1 MSKSPSSPANDTS
14 ESASEAAPPSP
25 NGRGDGAL
33 AMAPA
38 ADVPDGQYHIDQS
51 DQIDDDRTNADI
63 FETAIS
69 EEVYE
74 QNYQYGTDT
83 HVPDSWYRNARHLA
97 SVEADEG
104 HWTKKFY
111 QLLSGQGLSTG
122 PFPFTPGGRIF
133 ANAGTSLG
141 KATLI
146 NCFVSGFQGYDQ
158 DSMDEI
164 QAELTRQAK
173 ILASEGGYGF
183 CAHVMR
189 PRGSRIGGV
198 GSMTPGAVQ
207 MLDVWNEQA
216 ATIVAGSGLQSDRDD
231 VKDKIRKG
239 AQMVTMGVWHP
250 DIIEFIKAKQEPGR
264 LHKFNMSILVSDE
277 FMEAVANDDE
287 WALRFPDFE
296 GEPEFYREHWDGDI
310 KAYQE
315 KGGTVKTWRDPS
327 RKRSGEKAI
336 YDAREIWD
344 LVMDST
350 YNRNEPGVIF
360 IDTINRENNL
370 NYTEHINATN
380 PCVAEGTL
388 VNTPDGYER
397 VENVSVGDEILT
409 TIGHEPVDEI
419 EVHRDYPV
427 YRVSFSDGGEQLV
440 TAAHRYHVKEP
451 GDKAVTDKRLDEIG
465 EGAAIRVR
473 GNHRPLDLDESA
485 YERGL
490 RKGVLV
496 GDGCYTEEALDSH
509 NRDALAISS
518 SASDTAY
525 NENVRSL
532 FDAAPR
538 LDTASEGQAVKIWV
552 TEAEDLVDD
561 LALDQAKA
569 PSKTVDVAS
578 MTRSEMLGVLDGL
591 IASDGNMNL
600 KSNHPQLRFTTTSEE
615 LARNFRQM
623 MLSFG
628 AHATITESSPPKS
641 TINGRRVEGNHT
653 KYTAQVSGE
662 SLRNFARHS
671 RLEEIHPE
679 KGERLLQAQTDFL
692 LSSPETTSSLR
703 SERGNYW
710 WAKIESIEEAGTA
723 DVYDL
728 YCEKSDT
735 WITSGYVQRG
745 CGEQVLP
752 VGGVCLLGNF
762 NLTQF
767 VDADK
772 KEINYD
778 LLDELIPSAVRF
790 LDNVNDL
797 SYVPLEEQR
806 WNLQQKRRIGLG
818 HFGDGS
824 ALMMMQK
831 RYGSEEG
838 VQVMRKFQQ
847 HLANKA
853 YQASARLAEE
863 KEPFPLF
870 DKDEY
875 LSNPFVQ
882 RLSDETKE
890 MIGDLG
896 LRNSHLLSIQP
907 TGNTST
913 LANAPS
919 SGIEPVF
926 MHSYIRTSEQPA
938 LPDEVTAP
946 EMSPRAYSAGD
957 TANADGTSWT
967 AEEQG
972 DEVVLRCADEGYTQW
987 QIHPTRGICK
997 DEQVEDYAVRHM
1009 KERAEWN
1016 ADADWAV
1023 TTRDLDVDDHLR
1035 QMEALAPFIDS
1046 SMSKCVVEGTR
1057 IQTSRGPVRV
1067 EEFYDGEQAPD
1078 TFSDPAIEAKASDGQ
1093 GNMKPV
1099 TKAYYGGEKP
1109 CVEVATSTGETI
1121 QCSHTHKLLTP
1132 SGWKQASELENGEHI
1147 AINHAPVDT
1156 DLQLQPLPQP
1166 DFTNA
1171 ISRAFPSH
1179 LTEAFARFLGMWFAD
1194 GSANKNSIR
1203 LHEKDEDVRRTASGL
1218 LDEWFGDCKT
1228 QTDRRAGVRTHEVH
1242 SRPLAQY
1249 FREQYG
1255 EGASE
1260 KAPPEALF
1268 RSPTDVKKA
1277 FLEGLTLDGYVDTTQ
1292 SERLTTVY
1300 EGYSQS
1306 LRDAAAHLLAE
1317 LGVRVHL
1324 REKDVS
1330 KTDAENETVFSV
1342 RAYLQNDLLCPVET
1356 HKRECD
1362 ARAFGTEKRRVQHPE
1377 RHMELP
1383 ATDHPDYIGRRNLR
1397 RSLKTSSAVQKSALD
1412 ALGVGY
1418 DDTLGWANVTEVRD
1432 IGRKAVYDVEVADTH
1447 SYRVGNIVSHN
1458 TVNIPQDYPFE
1469 DFKDLYRKAWE
1480 TGSIKGVTTYRAGT
1494 MSAVLSGDDE
1504 DEDDG
1509 LPRTEAPDRPDEL
1522 SCAVHRV
1529 RYRGDH
1535 WTVLVGFLDD
1545 NPYEVFAFNADGEAP
1560 LFGDPAERINEG
1572 VISKNKSRHYSLL
1585 TPEGDVVIE
1594 DITSHM
1600 PSDEARAETRLVSTA
1615 LRHGSKVDFLVEQL
1629 EKAEGSI
1636 ASFGQAMA
1644 KALAA
1649 HADDHEVTCDKCG
1662 SSNVRHVEGCMMCAD
1677 CGHSRCS

>member
-1 MSKSPSSPANDTS
+1 MSKSPSSPANDAS
-14 ESASEAAPPSP
+14 ESASSEAAPPPP

-38 ADVPDGQYHIDQS
+38 ADVPSGQYHIEQS

-83 HVPDSWYRNARHLA
+83 HVPDTWYRNARYLA
-97 SVEADEG
+97 SVEADEA
-104 HWTKKFY
+104 HWTQKFY
-111 QLLSGQGLSTG
+111 QLLSGRGLPTG

-183 CAHVMR
+183 CCHVMR

-216 ATIVAGSGLQSDRDD
+216 ATIVAGSGMQSDRDD

-239 AQMVTMGVWHP
+239 AQMVTMGIWHP
-250 DIIEFIKAKQEPGR
+250 DVIEFIKAKQEPGR
-264 LHKFNMSILVSDE
+264 LHKFNMSVLVSDE
-277 FMEAVANDDE
+277 FMEAVANDE
-287 WALRFPDFE
+287 KWPLRFPDFE
-296 GEPEFYREHWDGDI
+296 GEPEFYQEHWDGNL
-310 KAYQE
+310 KAYE
-315 KGGTVKTWRDPS
+315 AKGGTVKTWRDPAT
-327 RKRSGEKAI
+327 GEKAV

-360 IDTINRENNL
+360 VDTINRENNL
-370 NYTEHINATN
+370 QYCEHINATN
-380 PCVAEGTL
+380 P
-388 VNTPDGYER
+388 
-397 VENVSVGDEILT
+397 
-409 TIGHEPVDEI
+409 
-419 EVHRDYPV
+419 
-427 YRVSFSDGGEQLV
+427 
-440 TAAHRYHVKEP
+440 
-451 GDKAVTDKRLDEIG
+451 
-465 EGAAIRVR
+465 
-473 GNHRPLDLDESA
+473 
-485 YERGL
+485 
-490 RKGVLV
+490 
-496 GDGCYTEEALDSH
+496 
-509 NRDALAISS
+509 
-518 SASDTAY
+518 
-525 NENVRSL
+525 
-532 FDAAPR
+532 
-538 LDTASEGQAVKIWV
+538 
-552 TEAEDLVDD
+552 
-561 LALDQAKA
+561 
-569 PSKTVDVAS
+569 
-578 MTRSEMLGVLDGL
+578 
-591 IASDGNMNL
+591 
-600 KSNHPQLRFTTTSEE
+600 
-615 LARNFRQM
+615 
-623 MLSFG
+623 
-628 AHATITESSPPKS
+628 
-641 TINGRRVEGNHT
+641 
-653 KYTAQVSGE
+653 
-662 SLRNFARHS
+662 
-671 RLEEIHPE
+671 
-679 KGERLLQAQTDFL
+679 
-692 LSSPETTSSLR
+692 
-703 SERGNYW
+703 
-710 WAKIESIEEAGTA
+710 
-723 DVYDL
+723 
-728 YCEKSDT
+728 
-735 WITSGYVQRG
+735 

-767 VDADK
+767 VDADAK
-772 KEINYD
+772 QIDYD
-778 LLDELIPSAVRF
+778 LLDELVPAAVRF

-824 ALMMMQK
+824 ALMMMRK
-831 RYGSEEG
+831 RYGSDEG
-838 VQVMRKFQQ
+838 VKVMREFQE

-882 RLSDETKE
+882 RLSDKTKE

-957 TANADGTSWT
+957 TVDADGTTWA
-967 AEEQG
+967 AEEHG
-972 DEVVLRCADEGYTQW
+972 DEVVLRCSDEGYTQW

-997 DEQVEDYAVRHM
+997 DEKVEDYAVRHM
-1009 KERAEWN
+1009 KDRDEW
-1016 ADADWAV
+1016 DPEADWAV
-1023 TTRDLDVDDHLR
+1023 TTRDLNVDDHLR

-1046 SMSKCVVEGTR
+1046 SMSK
-1057 IQTSRGPVRV
+1057 
-1067 EEFYDGEQAPD
+1067 
-1078 TFSDPAIEAKASDGQ
+1078 
-1093 GNMKPV
+1093 
-1099 TKAYYGGEKP
+1099 
-1109 CVEVATSTGETI
+1109 
-1121 QCSHTHKLLTP
+1121 
-1132 SGWKQASELENGEHI
+1132 
-1147 AINHAPVDT
+1147 
-1156 DLQLQPLPQP
+1156 
-1166 DFTNA
+1166 
-1171 ISRAFPSH
+1171 
-1179 LTEAFARFLGMWFAD
+1179 
-1194 GSANKNSIR
+1194 
-1203 LHEKDEDVRRTASGL
+1203 
-1218 LDEWFGDCKT
+1218 
-1228 QTDRRAGVRTHEVH
+1228 
-1242 SRPLAQY
+1242 
-1249 FREQYG
+1249 
-1255 EGASE
+1255 
-1260 KAPPEALF
+1260 
-1268 RSPTDVKKA
+1268 
-1277 FLEGLTLDGYVDTTQ
+1277 
-1292 SERLTTVY
+1292 
-1300 EGYSQS
+1300 
-1306 LRDAAAHLLAE
+1306 
-1317 LGVRVHL
+1317 
-1324 REKDVS
+1324 
-1330 KTDAENETVFSV
+1330 
-1342 RAYLQNDLLCPVET
+1342 
-1356 HKRECD
+1356 
-1362 ARAFGTEKRRVQHPE
+1362 
-1377 RHMELP
+1377 
-1383 ATDHPDYIGRRNLR
+1383 
-1397 RSLKTSSAVQKSALD
+1397 
-1412 ALGVGY
+1412 
-1418 DDTLGWANVTEVRD
+1418 
-1432 IGRKAVYDVEVADTH
+1432 
-1447 SYRVGNIVSHN
+1447 

-1469 DFKDLYRKAWE
+1469 EFKDLYRKAWD

-1504 DEDDG
+1504 EDGSG
-1509 LPRTEAPDRPDEL
+1509 LPRTEAPDRPEEL
-1522 SCAVHRV
+1522 PCAVHRV

-1545 NPYEVFAFNADGEAP
+1545 NPYEVFAFKADGEAP

-1572 VISKNKSRHYSLL
+1572 VIRKNKSRHYSLL

-1600 PSDEARAETRLVSTA
+1600 PSDEARVETRLVSTA

>member
-1 MSKSPSSPANDTS
+1 MSKSPSSPANDAS
-14 ESASEAAPPSP
+14 ESASSEAAPPP

-38 ADVPDGQYHIDQS
+38 AEVPSGQYHIDQS
-51 DQIDDDRTNADI
+51 DHIDDDRTNADI

-83 HVPDSWYRNARHLA
+83 DVPDTWYRNARYLA
-97 SVEADEG
+97 SVEEDEA
-104 HWTKKFY
+104 HWTQKFY
-111 QLLSGQGLSTG
+111 QLLSGHGLPTG

-146 NCFVSGFQGYDQ
+146 NCLAGETLVLTSEGRIPIEELAGTTPTLLTRNGKWVEAPVKSYGEQPLRKVTLSRNGQERVIYATPNHRWYVGTKATNGYEVVETDDLQAHHRLERVHSRRHTSVSPSPVGIARGFTFGDGSLVSSSPGAAANVNLVGDKDESLQGYFDSFASSEYDYSTGVTRYRGLPDAWKETPVDLNENSATLYGWAAGYFAADGCVSQEGEVIMDSCTRDHVEHFIDVIEVLGIDHYGLKTQDRTSNLTDEESTRYYVRLNPTSLREEFFVLDKHKIRFREHGDRSLTYHWTVESVEETDRYETVYCAEVPEEKAFALDNGILTGNCFVSGFQGYDQ

-216 ATIVAGSGLQSDRDD
+216 ATIVAGSGMQSDRDD

-264 LHKFNMSILVSDE
+264 LHKFNMSVLVSDE

-296 GEPEFYREHWDGDI
+296 GEPEFYQEHWDGDL
-310 KAYQE
+310 KAYE
-315 KGGTVKTWRDPS
+315 AKGGTVKVWEDPAT
-327 RKRSGEKAI
+327 GEKAI

-370 NYTEHINATN
+370 NYVEHINATN
-380 PCVAEGTL
+380 P
-388 VNTPDGYER
+388 
-397 VENVSVGDEILT
+397 
-409 TIGHEPVDEI
+409 
-419 EVHRDYPV
+419 
-427 YRVSFSDGGEQLV
+427 
-440 TAAHRYHVKEP
+440 
-451 GDKAVTDKRLDEIG
+451 
-465 EGAAIRVR
+465 
-473 GNHRPLDLDESA
+473 
-485 YERGL
+485 
-490 RKGVLV
+490 
-496 GDGCYTEEALDSH
+496 
-509 NRDALAISS
+509 
-518 SASDTAY
+518 
-525 NENVRSL
+525 
-532 FDAAPR
+532 
-538 LDTASEGQAVKIWV
+538 
-552 TEAEDLVDD
+552 
-561 LALDQAKA
+561 
-569 PSKTVDVAS
+569 
-578 MTRSEMLGVLDGL
+578 
-591 IASDGNMNL
+591 
-600 KSNHPQLRFTTTSEE
+600 
-615 LARNFRQM
+615 
-623 MLSFG
+623 
-628 AHATITESSPPKS
+628 
-641 TINGRRVEGNHT
+641 
-653 KYTAQVSGE
+653 
-662 SLRNFARHS
+662 
-671 RLEEIHPE
+671 
-679 KGERLLQAQTDFL
+679 
-692 LSSPETTSSLR
+692 
-703 SERGNYW
+703 
-710 WAKIESIEEAGTA
+710 
-723 DVYDL
+723 
-728 YCEKSDT
+728 
-735 WITSGYVQRG
+735 

-778 LLDELIPSAVRF
+778 LLDDLIPSAVRF

-838 VQVMRKFQQ
+838 VQVMREFQQ

-882 RLSDETKE
+882 RLSDKTKE

-957 TANADGTSWT
+957 TVNADGTTWA
-967 AEEQG
+967 AEEHG
-972 DEVVLRCADEGYTQW
+972 DEVVLRCSDEGYTQW

-1009 KERAEWN
+1009 KARGEWDAE
-1016 ADADWAV
+1016 ADWAV
-1023 TTRDLDVDDHLR
+1023 TTRDLNVDDHLR

-1046 SMSKCVVEGTR
+1046 SMSK
-1057 IQTSRGPVRV
+1057 
-1067 EEFYDGEQAPD
+1067 
-1078 TFSDPAIEAKASDGQ
+1078 
-1093 GNMKPV
+1093 
-1099 TKAYYGGEKP
+1099 
-1109 CVEVATSTGETI
+1109 
-1121 QCSHTHKLLTP
+1121 
-1132 SGWKQASELENGEHI
+1132 
-1147 AINHAPVDT
+1147 
-1156 DLQLQPLPQP
+1156 
-1166 DFTNA
+1166 
-1171 ISRAFPSH
+1171 
-1179 LTEAFARFLGMWFAD
+1179 
-1194 GSANKNSIR
+1194 
-1203 LHEKDEDVRRTASGL
+1203 
-1218 LDEWFGDCKT
+1218 
-1228 QTDRRAGVRTHEVH
+1228 
-1242 SRPLAQY
+1242 
-1249 FREQYG
+1249 
-1255 EGASE
+1255 
-1260 KAPPEALF
+1260 
-1268 RSPTDVKKA
+1268 
-1277 FLEGLTLDGYVDTTQ
+1277 
-1292 SERLTTVY
+1292 
-1300 EGYSQS
+1300 
-1306 LRDAAAHLLAE
+1306 
-1317 LGVRVHL
+1317 
-1324 REKDVS
+1324 
-1330 KTDAENETVFSV
+1330 
-1342 RAYLQNDLLCPVET
+1342 
-1356 HKRECD
+1356 
-1362 ARAFGTEKRRVQHPE
+1362 
-1377 RHMELP
+1377 
-1383 ATDHPDYIGRRNLR
+1383 
-1397 RSLKTSSAVQKSALD
+1397 
-1412 ALGVGY
+1412 
-1418 DDTLGWANVTEVRD
+1418 
-1432 IGRKAVYDVEVADTH
+1432 
-1447 SYRVGNIVSHN
+1447 

-1469 DFKDLYRKAWE
+1469 EFKDLYRKAWA

-1504 DEDDG
+1504 EDGSG
-1509 LPRTEAPDRPDEL
+1509 LPRTEAPDRPEEL
-1522 SCAVHRV
+1522 PCAVHRV

-1545 NPYEVFAFNADGEAP
+1545 NPYEVFAFKADGEAP
-1560 LFGDPAERINEG
+1560 LFGNPAERINEG
-1572 VISKNKSRHYSLL
+1572 VIRKNESRHYSLL

-1600 PSDEARAETRLVSTA
+1600 PSDEARVETRLVSTA